1 MSMNGREKERE
12 IIRTFL
18 HGFESDSSNH
28 IAQPVLYISG
38 SPGTGKTALVNSI
51 LATTPMSSN
60 TRIVFMNCM
69 AFNNVDALWER
80 LGEELFGSTPKR
92 GRNAKKVYD
101 KDTVSKMLEKEKTL
115 KW

>member
-1 MSMNGREKERE
+1 
-12 IIRTFL
+12 
-18 HGFESDSSNH
+18 
-28 IAQPVLYISG
+28 
-38 SPGTGKTALVNSI
+38 
-51 LATTPMSSN
+51 
-60 TRIVFMNCM
+60 M